1 MKERILK
8 HAARLC
14 LALPAVAIL
23 CTAVYAAVNSDIA
36 ARNPKP
42 EETPP
47 IAVCSAVVLSEEQEN
62 AVTEETLPE
71 PVSAE
76 ITEEVIPPTYTDDDL
91 FCLAAVIYAEAGSDS
106 CSDRLRM
113 AVGNVVLNRT
123 KSKYY
128 PDTVRTV
135 IEQPMQYG
143 WLSRDGI
150 AFPKGANEDA
160 VNRAYDCAKRILEG
174 ETILPENVIFQAEF
188 KQGEGVYEEIDGV
201 YFCWK
206 N

>member
-1 MKERILK
+1 M
-8 HAARLC
+8 
-14 LALPAVAIL
+14 
-23 CTAVYAAVNSDIA
+23 YAAVNSDIA

-128 PDTVRTV
+128 PDTIRTV

-160 VNRAYDCAKRILEG
+160 VNRAYDCAKRLLEG

-188 KQGEGVYEEIDGV
+188 KQGMGVYEEIDGV